1 MEIKPVA
8 MSPLPS
14 SSSAQTPSSGTNV
27 ADKSG
32 STTSL
37 SQTIHQEQ
45 AVKSSD
51 QGKTDVRR
59 VERTASLEEKQQ
71 IQQQELEKMV
81 ESIEEFVGTLNKGL
95 AFRLDE
101 DSGRQIITVYDK
113 KSGEIV
119 RQIPDED
126 LLSLSRQ
133 LATHSGGL
141 FTTQV

>member
-8 MSPLPS
+8 ISQLPS
-14 SSSAQTPSSGTNV
+14 STSSQHSSSGTNV

-32 STTSL
+32 STTPL
-37 SQTIHQEQ
+37 SQSRHQEQ

-59 VERTASLEEKQQ
+59 VEQTVSLEEKQQ
-71 IQQQELEKMV
+71 IQQQELAKMV

>member
-8 MSPLPS
+8 MSQLPS
-14 SSSAQTPSSGTNV
+14 STSAQHSSSGTNV

-32 STTSL
+32 STASL
-37 SQTIHQEQ
+37 SQSRHQEQ

-59 VERTASLEEKQQ
+59 VEQTVSLEEKQQ
-71 IQQQELEKMV
+71 IQQQELAKMV

>member
-14 SSSAQTPSSGTNV
+14 LTSAQNSSSGTNV
-27 ADKSG
+27 ADQSG
-32 STTSL
+32 SPASL
-37 SQTIHQEQ
+37 SQVRPQEQ

-59 VERTASLEEKQQ
+59 VEQTVSLEEKQQ
-71 IQQQELEKMV
+71 IQQQELAKMV